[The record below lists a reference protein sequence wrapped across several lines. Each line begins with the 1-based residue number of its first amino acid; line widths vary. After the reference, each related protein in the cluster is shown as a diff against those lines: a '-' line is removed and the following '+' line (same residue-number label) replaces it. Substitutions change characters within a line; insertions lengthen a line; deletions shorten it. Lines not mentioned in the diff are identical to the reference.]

1 MGTVP
6 MAEKQEMVGMGMT
19 AGTGKQEFRTAR
31 RLAAAVLAAALFM
44 SMTAE
49 AGVVRKNKGTP
60 VTGGEGPG
68 IGTEA
73 SQAASASQ
81 TAETGS
87 GQAAAETAQQAGTGG
102 TEAAQAAAET
112 QSAAV
117 DETSAAAQTEAA
129 AAAAYGLLPSPEPL
143 EMPGQEGV
151 VTLIATGDNL
161 VHKAVYEKAWN
172 PVAGVYDFSWM
183 YDPVRETIC
192 SRDLA
197 VVNQETIFVSDYS
210 LLSDY
215 PTFGTP
221 QEMGDALVGA
231 GFDIVLSATNHT
243 WDKQERGV
251 RDTLAYWKTN
261 HPEIRLL
268 GIHDSPEAFNTIDY
282 VEKNGIRL
290 AMFNYT
296 YGLNG
301 FSIPASKYYLVNL
314 LSQKDK
320 FLADVRT
327 AEQNADITVCF
338 LHIGEEYRFQPTAFQ
353 TSWVHQLIDAGAD
366 LIICAH
372 PHVVE
377 PYQRVT
383 TAAGNTGVVYY
394 SCGNFLSTQTRTEC
408 ILGGLADVVIRK
420 TAEGTRVTD
429 FRFIPTVTHFS
440 GPVEQIYLLSDYT
453 DELAKVHH
461 TNLTDGALSVERL
474 RTLWRNVVGE

>member
-1 MGTVP
+1 MGT
-6 MAEKQEMVGMGMT
+6 E
-19 AGTGKQEFRTAR
+19 TGKQVNRTAR
-31 RLAAAVLAAALFM
+31 RLAAAALAAALFM

-60 VTGGEGPG
+60 AAGQEGPG
-68 IGTEA
+68 VE
-73 SQAASASQ
+73 
-81 TAETGS
+81 
-87 GQAAAETAQQAGTGG
+87 
-102 TEAAQAAAET
+102 
-112 QSAAV
+112 
-117 DETSAAAQTEAA
+117 TEAA
-129 AAAAYGLLPSPEPL
+129 AATETTQAAATEATQAAETAAQEAAAASAFGLLPSPEPL
-143 EMPGQEGV
+143 EAPGQEGV
-151 VTLIATGDNL
+151 ITLIATGDNL

-183 YDPVRETIC
+183 YDPVRETLS

-197 VVNQETIFVSDYS
+197 VVNQETIFVSDYN

-243 WDKQERGV
+243 WDKGERGV

-261 HPEIRLL
+261 HPDIRLL
-268 GIHDSPEAFNTIDY
+268 GIHESPEAFNTIDY

-301 FSIPASKYYLVNL
+301 FSVPASKYYLVNL
-314 LSQKDK
+314 LSQRDK
-320 FLADVRT
+320 FLNDVRT
-327 AEQNADITVCF
+327 AEQNADMTVCF
-338 LHIGEEYRFQPTAFQ
+338 LHIGEEYHFQPTAFQ
-353 TSWVHQLIDAGAD
+353 TAWVHQLIDAGAD

-377 PYQRVT
+377 PYQKVT

-394 SCGNFLSTQTRTEC
+394 SCGNFLSTQTRTQC

-453 DELAKVHH
+453 DDLAGVHH

-474 RTLWRNVVGE
+474 RTMWKNVVGE